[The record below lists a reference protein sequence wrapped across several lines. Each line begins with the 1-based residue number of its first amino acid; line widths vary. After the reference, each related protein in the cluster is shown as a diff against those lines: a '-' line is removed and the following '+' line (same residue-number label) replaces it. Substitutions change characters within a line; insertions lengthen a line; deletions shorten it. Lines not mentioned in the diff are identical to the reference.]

1 MSKHDLSRVALCTC
15 IERKLGLHGES
26 EVQCL
31 AEIKQNRQ
39 TQIGVFNV
47 LNNEMNPFRR
57 ISMGYSFPLQS
68 RPQQDIV
75 SENNV
80 CTGNCRLNQRSEF
93 ALVHVVGYVSTI
105 SLTEMC
111 IPYKPAFTIRRIHI
125 YTIWTLWTPQRT
137 TNDWDNLCKFNRK
150 LLTLF
155 I

>member
-1 MSKHDLSRVALCTC
+1 MY
-15 IERKLGLHGES
+15 RKETWLHGES

-39 TQIGVFNV
+39 TQIGVFNL

-93 ALVHVVGYVSTI
+93 ALVHVVGCVFSI

-111 IPYKPAFTIRRIHI
+111 IPNKRALTIRRIHI
-125 YTIWTLWTPQRT
+125 YTI
-137 TNDWDNLCKFNRK
+137 
-150 LLTLF
+150 
-155 I
+155 

>member
-1 MSKHDLSRVALCTC
+1 MSRVALCTR

-57 ISMGYSFPLQS
+57 ISMRSSFSLQS

-80 CTGNCRLNQRSEF
+80 CTGDCRLNQRSEF
-93 ALVHVVGYVSTI
+93 ALVHVVRCVFSI

-111 IPYKPAFTIRRIHI
+111 IPYKPAFTIRIIHI
-125 YTIWTLWTPQRT
+125 YTI
-137 TNDWDNLCKFNRK
+137 
-150 LLTLF
+150 
-155 I
+155 

>member
-75 SENNV
+75 SENNG

-125 YTIWTLWTPQRT
+125 YTI
-137 TNDWDNLCKFNRK
+137 
-150 LLTLF
+150 
-155 I
+155 

>member
-31 AEIKQNRQ
+31 AEIKQHRQ

-75 SENNV
+75 SENNG

-125 YTIWTLWTPQRT
+125 YTI
-137 TNDWDNLCKFNRK
+137 
-150 LLTLF
+150 
-155 I
+155 

>member
-1 MSKHDLSRVALCTC
+1 MSRVALCTC

-57 ISMGYSFPLQS
+57 ISMRSSFPLQS

-125 YTIWTLWTPQRT
+125 YTI
-137 TNDWDNLCKFNRK
+137 
-150 LLTLF
+150 
-155 I
+155 

>member
-1 MSKHDLSRVALCTC
+1 MSKHNLSRVALCTR

>member
-1 MSKHDLSRVALCTC
+1 MKSQNKSRLSKHDLSRVALCTC
-15 IERKLGLHGES
+15 IERKLGLHEES
-26 EVQCL
+26 EVYCL

-57 ISMGYSFPLQS
+57 ISMRSSFPLQS

-93 ALVHVVGYVSTI
+93 ALVHAVRCVFSI

-111 IPYKPAFTIRRIHI
+111 IPNNRSFTIRRIHI
-125 YTIWTLWTPQRT
+125 YTI
-137 TNDWDNLCKFNRK
+137 
-150 LLTLF
+150 
-155 I
+155 